1 MVSFMCQTADRPVV
15 LMIDEVDQAEGH
27 KSFLDF
33 LGMLRSKYLMHDRR
47 DTFQSSSFTSPKTR
61 NS

>member
-33 LGMLRSKYLMHDRR
+33 LGMLRSKYLMRDRR
-47 DTFQSSSFTSPKTR
+47 L
-61 NS
+61 